1 MRTLTTTAVLA
12 RPAAFL
18 LLSVI
23 ALALYGG
30 VAEARN
36 CGLMKPPMF
45 MGMPMSPMPF
55 PMQHG
60 MPTGAAYGPAA
71 KAGPSVVAVLK
82 RSGEFSTLLAAI
94 DAAGLAGLLEGDGP
108 FTLFAPTDAAFK
120 KLPEGALEELLADKA
135 KLTALLKYHLV
146 PKRVTA
152 VEILSSRTLETATGQ
167 ELPTVDLSVI
177 RADIAARNGVVD
189 IVDTVLLP
197 TG

>member
-1 MRTLTTTAVLA
+1 
-12 RPAAFL
+12 
-18 LLSVI
+18 
-23 ALALYGG
+23 
-30 VAEARN
+30 
-36 CGLMKPPMF
+36 
-45 MGMPMSPMPF
+45 
-55 PMQHG
+55 
-60 MPTGAAYGPAA
+60 
-71 KAGPSVVAVLK
+71 VLK